1 MIILSFILYNQ
12 KDLQNNRQY
21 HTFIRYIDRRT
32 KGDDS
37 MKMLNNIK
45 NNLFKKKKYSDNKN
59 NYHNRREDW
68 DYRDIVLS
76 KIYGYDLDNL

>member
-1 MIILSFILYNQ
+1 
-12 KDLQNNRQY
+12 
-21 HTFIRYIDRRT
+21 
-32 KGDDS
+32 